1 MVRHSWQAPRLVF
14 CPLGSQQCGSTHA
27 DRPGDDQ
34 YARERQH
41 GGQYRTIRVVI
52 AMDQVQD
59 CTLQVQCVL
68 LLAAFRSCTRYSREF
83 HSTKVRSPG
92 RKDTSPQLTIPYQKK
107 LRPIPPLSRSRLP
120 RMRKQKRPNSRLLG
134 IAVVPASPLCQ
145 FVETIRQPLQSIPD
159 LNRRGTFRH

>member
-14 CPLGSQQCGSTHA
+14 CPLGPQQCGSTHA

-68 LLAAFRSCTRYSREF
+68 LLAAFRSCTRYSRKF
-83 HSTKVRSPG
+83 HSMKVRSPG
-92 RKDTSPQLTIPYQKK
+92 RKDTSPQLTIRYQKNSVPFLPVPVSTPANAQAK
-107 LRPIPPLSRSRLP
+107 ATQFTFTRDRCRPC
-120 RMRKQKRPNSRLLG
+120 
-134 IAVVPASPLCQ
+134 PASLP
-145 FVETIRQPLQSIPD
+145 V
-159 LNRRGTFRH
+159 RRNDPPTASEHP

>member
-14 CPLGSQQCGSTHA
+14 CPLGPRQCGSTHA
-27 DRPGDDQ
+27 DRPGNDQ

-83 HSTKVRSPG
+83 HSMKVRSPG

-107 LRPIPPLSRSRLP
+107 LRPIPPFVPVSTPANGQAKATKFTFARDRCRSCLASLP
-120 RMRKQKRPNSRLLG
+120 VRRIDP
-134 IAVVPASPLCQ
+134 PTASEHP
-145 FVETIRQPLQSIPD
+145 
-159 LNRRGTFRH
+159 